1 MRLKMIKILAAAAD
15 EVSGYDSNSG
25 SSDHEDGAMIGI
37 RDYESDD
44 SELGYSMDD
53 FCVPEAKE
61 NPEDISDGSVVTAED
76 LSDSAP

>member
-1 MRLKMIKILAAAAD
+1 MIKILARSDAPGD
-15 EVSGYDSNSG
+15 ESDTE
-25 SSDHEDGAMIGI
+25 SSDDGDGAVIGI
-37 RDYESDD
+37 RDIGSDD

-53 FCVPEAKE
+53 FYVPEAKE